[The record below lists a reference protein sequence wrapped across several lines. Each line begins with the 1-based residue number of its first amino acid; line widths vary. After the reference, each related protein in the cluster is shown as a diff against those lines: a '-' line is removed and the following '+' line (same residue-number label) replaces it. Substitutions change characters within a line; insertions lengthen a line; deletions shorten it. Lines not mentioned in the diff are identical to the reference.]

1 MDIESIVELFRKEQA
16 QTDKWVSQ
24 LSTGMEHKRRK
35 ESVKFDERLKVILLD
50 YDKNDL
56 MSYLKKISNIL
67 S

>member
-1 MDIESIVELFRKEQA
+1 MDIESIVELFRKEHA
-16 QTDKWVSQ
+16 QTEWVSQ